1 MSPVRNQATRL
12 SSAAIRNLKARV
24 ALMTRKLLSVLGVG
38 LLAVALTGC
47 SANDQ
52 IVRGQC
58 PPSSQC
64 GPSGGAGGGG
74 GCRLFGGCAGGGN
87 CGGLCGHGAGNPNG
101 INLPFHPVHR
111 NYVDYQV
118 PTNLSYPKQNT
129 PAATVQYPYYT
140 LKGPS
145 DFFMK

>member
-1 MSPVRNQATRL
+1 
-12 SSAAIRNLKARV
+12 
-24 ALMTRKLLSVLGVG
+24 MTRKLLSVLGVG

-47 SANDQ
+47 SASNQ

-58 PPSSQC
+58 PPSNQC
-64 GPSGGAGGGG
+64 PPPGGAGGGG
-74 GCRLFGGCAGGGN
+74 GGCSLFGGCAGGGL
-87 CGGLCGHGAGNPNG
+87 CHGGGGAHG

-111 NYVDYQV
+111 NYIDYRV
-118 PTNLSYPKQNT
+118 PTNLSYPEPNT
-129 PAATVQYPYYT
+129 PAAVVQYPYT